1 LFNLFYIYN
10 GIKIGIFFKKYK
22 NLNMSTTKVKEIP
35 NIKLYCETEEDIK
48 QLLLKKEFIDFIMD
62 STYNSIRDNKEASSI
77 VLFNIE
83 NLSFSIEIEKH
94 NYKKALQNVLKYY
107 EKIESF
113 DACIDIAELIK
124 TL

>member
-1 LFNLFYIYN
+1 
-10 GIKIGIFFKKYK
+10 
-22 NLNMSTTKVKEIP
+22 MSTTKVKEIP